1 MFWLSATFIL
11 LILITISTRNIYVL
25 FTLSIIS
32 HTQHSQS
39 APSQVLL
46 MQATQLKFAVE
57 LACAETVLYMYTQ
70 KFSCQHSI
78 L

>member
-1 MFWLSATFIL
+1 MFWLSATFII
-11 LILITISTRNIYVL
+11 LILITFSTRDIYVL

-57 LACAETVLYMYTQ
+57 LACAETSVIYVYTEV
-70 KFSCQHSI
+70 
-78 L
+78 